1 MDTDKAGEGEQPKKT
16 RKVKKQVRKGDL
28 PIAIGSTAI
37 DQSVKES
44 WTERENS
51 MYMED
56 KLIAET
62 DEKKNELEASIYE
75 LRDKID
81 TVYAEFASDEEK
93 EKLRTKLT
101 DTEVSQ
107 MASIYFDPHATHILI
122 W

>member
-1 MDTDKAGEGEQPKKT
+1 MDTDKPAGDAEQPKKT

-81 TVYAEFASDEEK
+81 TVYADFSSDEEK
-93 EKLRTKLT
+93 EKLRAKLT
-101 DTEVSQ
+101 DTEVSH
-107 MASIYFDPHATHILI
+107 MASIYYLNPTQPTY
-122 W
+122 

>member
-1 MDTDKAGEGEQPKKT
+1 M
-16 RKVKKQVRKGDL
+16 

-37 DQSVKES
+37 DQSVKEN

-81 TVYAEFASDEEK
+81 TIYADFASEEEK
-93 EKLRTKLT
+93 EKLRAKLT
-101 DTEVSQ
+101 DTEVSH
-107 MASIYFDPHATHILI
+107 SVFGVYLF
-122 W
+122 